1 MSNEA
6 SARYRTQAEEAQQH
20 AAEAISPLDKEA
32 WLRIAEEWLKLATSA
47 RTRTDQLVGGS

>member
-1 MSNEA
+1 M
-6 SARYRTQAEEAQQH
+6 QAEDAQQH

-47 RTRTDQLVGGS
+47 GTGADKLVGGP